1 MSKSGYKRPG
11 SPTTWRWLYAGMG
24 LSVVYPV
31 VLIAGTGPYVKAGI
45 LVAAGVC
52 FMVGGYRLTHG
63 ELPHR
68 D

>member
-1 MSKSGYKRPG
+1 
-11 SPTTWRWLYAGMG
+11 MG
-24 LSVVYPV
+24 LSVVYLV